1 MVSAARARR
10 LIRALDASPLLA
22 LTESAFIRT
31 VSVYIKLK
39 VVCMPIQTTYTR
51 ARANLAKLCDEVAK
65 NQEIV
70 IINRRGSRDVAL
82 VSAEELS
89 GLMETAHLLR
99 SPKNA
104 ERLLTALK
112 RAKTKRPKPKT
123 VASLRK
129 ELGLGEKE

>member
-1 MVSAARARR
+1 
-10 LIRALDASPLLA
+10 
-22 LTESAFIRT
+22 
-31 VSVYIKLK
+31 
-39 VVCMPIQTTYTR
+39 MPIQTTYTR

-82 VSAEELS
+82 VSAEELA

-104 ERLLTALK
+104 ERLLTALNRA
-112 RAKTKRPKPKT
+112 RAKKPKPKS